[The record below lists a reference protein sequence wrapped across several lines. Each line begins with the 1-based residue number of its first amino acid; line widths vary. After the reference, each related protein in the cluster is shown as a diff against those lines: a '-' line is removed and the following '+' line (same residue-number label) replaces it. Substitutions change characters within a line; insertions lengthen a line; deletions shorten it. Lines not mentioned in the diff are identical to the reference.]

1 MSIPTVHNKRT
12 SRRAAL
18 GFGSFLAVLG
28 VFFLGVAVMKDA
40 RLAFLGQRGE
50 GEITK
55 VTVRTSIDTS
65 SRRKGESLKAYRAR
79 TRKGGESRVLTVRYA
94 PAGGSEMEVETLATW
109 RYDGKVG
116 DRVKLVYFPAEPEN
130 AEIDDVRQ
138 VWLPLATGLTVGT
151 LCLVGGVLLFRLGRR
166 LPTA

>member
-1 MSIPTVHNKRT
+1 MSIPTVHNKTT

-18 GFGSFLAVLG
+18 GFGALLMAAGLFI
-28 VFFLGVAVMKDA
+28 LGVAITKDA

-55 VTVRTSIDTS
+55 VTIRTSIDSS

-79 TRKGGESRVLTVRYA
+79 TRKGGESRILTVRYA
-94 PAGGSEMEVETLATW
+94 PSGADPMEVETLATW
-109 RYDGKVG
+109 GYDGKVG

-166 LPTA
+166 LPSG